1 MQRIVVGDEVVVTS
15 GAQKGARGQVESI
28 KYGPDR
34 KPTHVVV
41 SGVNFRTKHKKPNP
55 AKGDPGGL
63 MREEMPVHVSN
74 VALFNEEKGGADKV
88 RIKVGEDG
96 MRYREFASGGNVP

>member
-1 MQRIVVGDEVVVTS
+1 MQRIVIGDEVIVTS
-15 GAQKGARGQVESI
+15 GSQKGARGQVEKI
-28 KYGPDR
+28 VYGPGR
-34 KPTHVVV
+34 KPERVVIG
-41 SGVNFRTKHKKPNP
+41 GVNFGTKHKKPNP

-88 RIKVGEDG
+88 RIEVGEDG
-96 MRYREFASGGNVP
+96 TRTRVFASGGNVP